1 MPFTLSHVAAILPLR
16 RARALPLAAL
26 AAGSMAPDLPYYVPA
41 LGFLSRWTHT
51 ITGIVTIDVLLAL
64 GLWALWRSAAQPL
77 RDLSPAAV
85 RERWDPPGRTDGWP
99 AAWWA
104 VPVAAALGAA
114 THVGWDEFTHAG
126 RYATTHLGF
135 LAATYP
141 SPLGPLA
148 GYRYAQYASGA
159 VGLAIIVI
167 AGLRQE
173 RTPMAVPSN
182 PRLARVVPWL
192 CLAVG
197 IVGAGVR
204 DVAAGG
210 FGISWDALA
219 FASTTGGVAAASATL
234 LLTCWA
240 SVAAPVVVGW
250 ARASGGATGERGERE
265 RRRRDR
271 RQDR

>member
-1 MPFTLSHVAAILPLR
+1 MPFTPSHVAAILPFR
-16 RARALPLAAL
+16 RVRALPLGAL

-41 LGFLSRWTHT
+41 LGFLSSWTHT
-51 ITGIVTIDVLLAL
+51 IGGIVSLDVLFGVAL
-64 GLWALWRSAAQPL
+64 WELWRSAAEPL
-77 RDLSPAAV
+77 SELSPAAV
-85 RERWDPPGRTDGWP
+85 RERWDPLGCA

-104 VPVAAALGAA
+104 VPAAAALGAA

-135 LAATYP
+135 PAATYP

-159 VGLAIIVI
+159 VGLAVIVA
-167 AGLRQE
+167 AGLRQP
-173 RTPMAVPSN
+173 RKPKPASSN

-192 CLAVG
+192 CLAAG

-204 DVAAGG
+204 IGVADG
-210 FGISWDALA
+210 FGIAWDAMA
-219 FASTTGGVAAASATL
+219 FATITGGIAAAAATL

-250 ARASGGATGERGERE
+250 ARASGGAAGEQGERE
-265 RRRRDR
+265 RQRRDR
-271 RQDR
+271 RPDR

>member
-1 MPFTLSHVAAILPLR
+1 MPFTPSHVAAILPFR
-16 RARALPLAAL
+16 RVRALPLGAL

-41 LGFLSRWTHT
+41 LGFLSSWTHT
-51 ITGIVTIDVLLAL
+51 IGGIVSLDVLFGVA
-64 GLWALWRSAAQPL
+64 LWALLRSAAEPL
-77 RDLSPAAV
+77 SELSPAAV
-85 RERWDPPGRTDGWP
+85 RERWDPLGWA

-104 VPVAAALGAA
+104 VPAAAALGAA

-148 GYRYAQYASGA
+148 GYRYLQYASGV
-159 VGLAIIVI
+159 VGLAILLA
-167 AGLRQE
+167 AGLRQP
-173 RTPMAVPSN
+173 RTTDPAPN

-192 CLAVG
+192 CLAAG
-197 IVGAGVR
+197 MVGAGSRIVG
-204 DVAAGG
+204 AGG
-210 FGISWDALA
+210 FGIRWDALV
-219 FASTTGGVAAASATL
+219 FATVTGGIAAAAGTL

-240 SVAAPVVVGW
+240 TVAAPRMIGW
-250 ARASGGATGERGERE
+250 ARASGGAADQPGKRE